1 MAKMKSTA
9 ATGSKQRA
17 IKGVVE
23 DVCRKQIC
31 GKGQVEEDQ
40 KLLKNSTMVENNLH
54 AVSGPDTVH
63 VSERAAEVVRAA
75 HARAAKMLKTQ
86 HRTY

>member
-40 KLLKNSTMVENNLH
+40 KLLKNSTM
-54 AVSGPDTVH
+54 
-63 VSERAAEVVRAA
+63 
-75 HARAAKMLKTQ
+75 
-86 HRTY
+86 